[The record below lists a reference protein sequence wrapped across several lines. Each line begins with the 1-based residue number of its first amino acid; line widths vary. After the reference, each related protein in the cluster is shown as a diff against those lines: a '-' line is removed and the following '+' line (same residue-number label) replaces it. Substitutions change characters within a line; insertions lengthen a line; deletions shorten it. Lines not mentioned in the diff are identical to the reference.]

1 MKKVTIIIALL
12 IAVFT
17 LQAQQDAYIQAMQE
31 ALTEMGNCQDAESYV
46 KTAALF
52 ERISTAAPDQLYPAY
67 YASLSYIQAGFNS
80 KEGSKIDAYLDKAQE
95 HLTQLTSTHVDEVEV
110 TVLQAFAYLARIQV
124 DPMSRGM
131 EFSSK
136 ASGTLTKA
144 LKQNPTNPRAM
155 YLKAMNIMN
164 IPDFMGGGKEQ
175 ACPLF
180 QEAKDAFEEY
190 EAPSPFS
197 PSWGKETTDKVAA
210 SCK

>member
-1 MKKVTIIIALL
+1 MKKVTLIIALFL
-12 IAVFT
+12 AIFT

-31 ALTEMGNCQDAESYV
+31 ALTEMGSCQNAEGYA

-52 ERISTAAPDQLYPAY
+52 ERISTVAPDQWHPAY

-80 KEGSKIDAYLDKAQE
+80 KEGTVIDAYLDKAQE
-95 HLTQLTSTHVDEVEV
+95 HLDKLSATHPNEAEL
-110 TVLQAFAYLARIQV
+110 TVLQAFTYLARIQV

-131 EFSSK
+131 EFSPK
-136 ASGTLTKA
+136 AAGTLEKA

-155 YLKAMNIMN
+155 YLKAMNVMN

-180 QEAKDAFEEY
+180 QEAKEAFGEY
-190 EAPSPFS
+190 ESPSPFS
-197 PSWGKETTDKVAA
+197 PSWGKETTEKLAA